1 MKIIHSSNITKN
13 IEKDIK
19 LNIRMMDRNVG
30 NTGHEEL
37 LIGILTASHT
47 KNVICLHVASLNMH

>member
-1 MKIIHSSNITKN
+1 
-13 IEKDIK
+13 
-19 LNIRMMDRNVG
+19 MDRNVG